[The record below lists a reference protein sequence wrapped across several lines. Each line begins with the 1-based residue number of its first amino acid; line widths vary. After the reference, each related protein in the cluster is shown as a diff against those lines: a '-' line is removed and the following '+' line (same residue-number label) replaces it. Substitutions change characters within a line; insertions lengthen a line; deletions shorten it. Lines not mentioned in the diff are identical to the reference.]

1 MMNNNKLSLSLAVLL
16 GLTATTTLAAEEG
29 HSNEPARTGAE
40 IAQTCAAC
48 HGENGISTADMYP
61 HLAGQHASYIVQA
74 LQDYKSGKRQN
85 QIMQPM
91 ASGLSQS
98 DMEAVAE
105 YYSNMKG
112 LVTAPRDPSAN

>member
-1 MMNNNKLSLSLAVLL
+1 MNNNKLSLSLAVLL
-16 GLTATTTLAAEEG
+16 GLTATTTLAEEG
-29 HSNEPARTGAE
+29 HSNEPSRTGAE

-74 LQDYKSGKRQN
+74 LKDYKSGKRQN

-91 ASGLSQS
+91 AAGLSEA

-105 YYSNMKG
+105 YYADMKG
-112 LVTAPRDPSAN
+112 LTTAPREPGAK